1 MAAAKFAYASMV
13 AFLLVLCLAV
23 ACNAKRAS
31 SQHTCAYPQ
40 ACSHPGNPDPGHTVT
55 TKARYNPDTGKC
67 ETTKSVTGPHDCQR
81 FETKADCR
89 RDCEQ

>member
-1 MAAAKFAYASMV
+1 M
-13 AFLLVLCLAV
+13 
-23 ACNAKRAS
+23 
-31 SQHTCAYPQ
+31 
-40 ACSHPGNPDPGHTVT
+40 PDPGHTVT

-67 ETTKSVTGPHDCQR
+67 ETTSSVTGPHDCQR

>member
-1 MAAAKFAYASMV
+1 MYRTPEALYLSHV
-13 AFLLVLCLAV
+13 V
-23 ACNAKRAS
+23 
-31 SQHTCAYPQ
+31 QPT